1 MYPILGM
8 YIDVKSVEFV
18 INGVGQWAS
27 QMDVS
32 DRGAEVLVQLISPE
46 EFPVCECLH
55 HEEQR
60 KLTES
65 TSKKRSSSADSQQ
78 GVLLFL
84 RSWHPPYFI
93 FFVSVLEVRQGPAN

>member
-1 MYPILGM
+1 
-8 YIDVKSVEFV
+8 
-18 INGVGQWAS
+18 
-27 QMDVS
+27 MDVS
-32 DRGAEVLVQLISPE
+32 DRGAEVLVQPISSE
-46 EFPVCECLH
+46 ELPVCECLH

-65 TSKKRSSSADSQQ
+65 TSKKGSSSAESQQ

-93 FFVSVLEVRQGPAN
+93 FFVSVLEVRQGSAI

>member
-1 MYPILGM
+1 
-8 YIDVKSVEFV
+8 
-18 INGVGQWAS
+18 
-27 QMDVS
+27 MDVS

-46 EFPVCECLH
+46 ELPVCECLH

-65 TSKKRSSSADSQQ
+65 TSKKRSSSAESQQ
-78 GVLLFL
+78 SVLLFL

-93 FFVSVLEVRQGPAN
+93 FFVSVLEVRQGSVN